1 MTPTYLDDIVR
12 YHRERTKSD
21 ERVWQDRLANT
32 HRSGPSMLDALRGEM
47 NSNVKVVAEVKRR
60 SPSKGWINEH
70 LDASQL
76 ARDYEAGGASAISVL
91 TDSPHFSGSPED
103 FAMVRA
109 SSSLPLLR
117 KDFTVSAND
126 VLDAAQMGA
135 SAVLLI
141 VAALSDEELTL
152 FHSVAQRCGLDALV
166 EVHDQEEAKRAVDL
180 GATLIGVNQRDL
192 RTFDV
197 SGDRA
202 TSVMGV
208 LPANAVTVCESGL
221 HSLEDVQRA
230 GDAGFDAVLVG
241 EHFVRAPDPA
251 TEVRAFASV
260 TKARRE

>member
-12 YHRERTKSD
+12 YHRQRAESD
-21 ERVWQDRLANT
+21 ERVWQDRVAST
-32 HRSGPSMLDALRGEM
+32 RYTGPSMLEALRTET
-47 NSNVKVVAEVKRR
+47 NSNVKVIAEVKRR
-60 SPSKGWINEH
+60 SPSKGWIDEH
-70 LDASQL
+70 LDARQL
-76 ARDYEAGGASAISVL
+76 AHDYQTGGASAISVL
-91 TDSPHFSGSPED
+91 TDGPHFSGSPED
-103 FAMVRA
+103 LAAVHA

-152 FHSVAQRCGLDALV
+152 FHSLAQGCGLDALV
-166 EVHDQEEAKRAVDL
+166 EVHDRDEALRAVDL

-202 TSVMGV
+202 TSVMSV
-208 LPANAVTVCESGL
+208 LPVNAVTVCESGL
-221 HSLEDVQRA
+221 NSLDDVQRA
-230 GDAGFDAVLVG
+230 GDVGFDAVLVG
-241 EHFVRAPDPA
+241 EHFVRAPDPVTA
-251 TEVRAFASV
+251 VRAFTSV
-260 TKARRE
+260 TKAQRD